1 MPFSCGNNID
11 VGYGK
16 TEQFFF
22 DTMALYLCHVELS
35 PQSADLLLATEGNE
49 KVCIPL

>member
-1 MPFSCGNNID
+1 MPLSCGNNID
-11 VGYGK
+11 VGYSK

-22 DTMALYLCHVELS
+22 GTMVSYVCHVELS
-35 PQSADLLLATEGNE
+35 PQSTDLLLATEGNE